1 MKFENNRNLIF
12 TSFASIPFSP
22 NLACHELVTEY
33 KAIIIRTSELSG
45 VTSFDSSNPS
55 TNDATLIIP
64 TDKLSTE
71 YLVSSTEGVHVGTLH
86 ASQFAVGSL
95 HHNSNLIVT
104 FNIKNNEPIIIEGR
118 AYHSGDVFKKT
129 FGELETL
136 QFSHERDLTGTYITS
151 NKPVAVFSGNRC
163 QDVSGTYCSHMVSQL
178 PPINQFDHKYIIP
191 SFYKN
196 TATFIQVLS
205 PFNNNV
211 SISTENNITR
221 LHLRE
226 KEHRNINVTTNG
238 VTIVKSDRPVMVTGY
253 SFSNG
258 PYMTVIP
265 GINQYLD
272 YYKVVIPNDYSDNY
286 LCVIIPTGS
295 INNLHINQLP
305 IDTFNS
311 VYQWSTVLSGKS
323 FSVRT
328 IRVLKDAYTLQTT
341 NQEPFGLIVYGY
353 RDHDGYGFAGNFV
366 LP

>member
-1 MKFENNRNLIF
+1 MQNHPSANGFLVVDITTNNRSSLKITTSSNLNQTMKFENNRNFIF

-45 VTSFDSSNPS
+45 VTSFDSYDPS

-64 TDKLSTE
+64 THKLSNE

-95 HHNSNLIVT
+95 HNNSNLIVT

-118 AYHSGDVFKKT
+118 AYHSGDIYKKT

-178 PPINQFDHKYIIP
+178 PPIDQFDHKYIIP
-191 SFYKN
+191 SFYNN
-196 TATFIQVLS
+196 TATVIQVLS
-205 PFNNNV
+205 PFDNNV

-221 LHLRE
+221 LHLR
-226 KEHRNINVTTNG
+226 
-238 VTIVKSDRPVMVTGY
+238 
-253 SFSNG
+253 
-258 PYMTVIP
+258 
-265 GINQYLD
+265 
-272 YYKVVIPNDYSDNY
+272 
-286 LCVIIPTGS
+286 
-295 INNLHINQLP
+295 
-305 IDTFNS
+305 
-311 VYQWSTVLSGKS
+311 
-323 FSVRT
+323 
-328 IRVLKDAYTLQTT
+328 
-341 NQEPFGLIVYGY
+341 
-353 RDHDGYGFAGNFV
+353 
-366 LP
+366 